1 MNPENKENDQKVSEI
16 AEQIS
21 ADIQAGKK
29 PTIVNKF
36 LKNFFFSALRAKDD
50 IKAIEKEIGKLES
63 VSLIMVKGKSILRAQ
78 SKKGREDIPM
88 KDEEVV
94 QICKN
99 FKVKQESIDA
109 CKSIFVQLNFTTKV
123 ISIQQNKLDGT
134 QSILH
139 I

>member
-1 MNPENKENDQKVSEI
+1 MEAKEKEAQ
-16 AEQIS
+16 AEKAIELIS
-21 ADIQAGKK
+21 ADIAAGKK
-29 PTIVNKF
+29 PTIINKF
-36 LKNFFFSALRAKDD
+36 LKNFFFGALRAKED
-50 IKAIEKEIGKLES
+50 IKGMEQKLGKLES

-78 SKKGREDIPM
+78 SKNGREDIPM
-88 KDEEVV
+88 KDEEVI

-109 CKSIFVQLNFTTKV
+109 CKSIFVQLNFSTKV

-134 QSILH
+134 QTILH